1 MWSLHPMTASQLV
14 TTLITILI
22 HLALASNV
30 TQLVDIACLLTAEL
44 IAIYVIL
51 DNYLS
56 KILPRQKPMG

>member
-1 MWSLHPMTASQLV
+1 MTASQLV

>member
-22 HLALASNV
+22 HLELASNV
-30 TQLVDIACLLTAEL
+30 TQLVDTACLLTAEL
-44 IAIYVIL
+44 IAIFVIL

>member
-1 MWSLHPMTASQLV
+1 MTASQLV

-30 TQLVDIACLLTAEL
+30 TQLVDTACLLTAEL